1 MVHNSSTGERALV
14 DFGTTSEQ
22 DVFTEELRI
31 LRAAKTDVASGRQPD
46 QQQFEQLVQHYEKLL
61 KTTMKLSRISD
72 IQGRTL
78 KEQEQDLRTASADL
92 QNLEQL
98 RRQLISDI
106 SHELRTPITSVQ
118 GYIKAFL
125 DNVIQPDP
133 VYLTMIY
140 QKLLTINQLISD
152 LFQLS
157 TLKANQLPLHFKR
170 TSILQWLM
178 SIPRKYELEASRQ
191 GVALILDS
199 SISVEESLGIKP
211 ESAILFIDTVRM
223 EQVVTNLLDNA
234 LKFTP
239 QGGTVRLSGR
249 LSAQPPDSV
258 TAFKSA
264 KANTPPYWF
273 TLTVE
278 DTGKGIDPNDLP
290 FIFERFFRAG
300 NGNSPAVSGAGLG
313 LAISREIVS
322 QHNGQIGADSEAGR
336 GSRFH
341 FSVPAYDGSISAD
354 GTFAVPA
361 GS

>member
-1 MVHNSSTGERALV
+1 ME
-14 DFGTTSEQ
+14 FGTTSEK
-22 DVFTEELRI
+22 DVFAEELRI
-31 LRAAKTDVASGRQPD
+31 LRAAKSDVANGKTPEQRQY
-46 QQQFEQLVQHYEKLL
+46 EQMVRHYEKLL

-78 KEQEQDLRTASADL
+78 KEQEQDLKTAHADL

-125 DNVIQPDP
+125 DNVIQPDSM
-133 VYLTMIY
+133 YLSMIY

-157 TLKANQLPLHFKR
+157 TLKANQLPLHFIR
-170 TSILQWLM
+170 TSIPQWLV
-178 SIPRKYELEASRQ
+178 SIPGKYELEADRQ
-191 GVALILDS
+191 GVTLLLDPV
-199 SISVEESLGIKP
+199 IAVEDSLGAKP
-211 ESAILFIDTVRM
+211 ETAILYIDTVRM

-239 QGGTVRLSGR
+239 QGGTVRISGRLSGR
-249 LSAQPPDSV
+249 LPDAY
-258 TAFKSA
+258 TLFKPE
-264 KANTPPYWF
+264 KAMNPPYWF

-278 DTGKGIDPNDLP
+278 DTGEGINGTDLP
-290 FIFERFFRAG
+290 YIFERFYRAG
-300 NGNSPAVSGAGLG
+300 NADSRTVSGVGLG
-313 LAISREIVS
+313 LAISKEIVN
-322 QHNGQIGADSEAGR
+322 QHGGQIGADSEPGR

-341 FSVPAYDGSISAD
+341 FSVPAYDGTTQEDAER
-354 GTFAVPA
+354 AVPA
-361 GS
+361 NL

>member
-1 MVHNSSTGERALV
+1 MV

-31 LRAAKTDVASGRQPD
+31 LRAAKTDVESGKQPD
-46 QQQFEQLVQHYEKLL
+46 PRQFEQLVQHYEKLL

-178 SIPRKYELEASRQ
+178 SIPRKYELEANRQ

-199 SISVEESLGIKP
+199 SVSVEESLDIEP

-239 QGGTVRLSGR
+239 RGGTVRIYGR
-249 LSAQPPDSV
+249 LSARPPDSV
-258 TAFKSA
+258 TPFESA
-264 KANTPPYWF
+264 KADTPPYWF

-290 FIFERFFRAG
+290 FIFERFFRAR
-300 NGNSPAVSGAGLG
+300 NADSQAVSGAGLG

-322 QHNGQIGADSEAGR
+322 QHNGRIGADSEAGS

-354 GTFAVPA
+354 GTLAVPA